1 MQYKWVAL
9 SVTAVG
15 TLMSGVDIR
24 IIIVG
29 LPTVARQ
36 LGADAEAVIWVSQ
49 AYLLASTVGLLLIGR
64 VSDIFGRVK
73 MYNLGFAVFTIG
85 SALASISQSP
95 LQLILSRIVQGTGSS
110 MLVGNSAAILTD
122 AAPPNEL
129 GTMLGT
135 NQIAFRV
142 GSVMGLTLSGVIIS
156 MASWRALFYI
166 NIPIGIFG
174 TLWAHYRL
182 KEVSTLDVEKK
193 IDWLGFFTFTS
204 GLIFVLVSI
213 TFLSYGFGS
222 TLPGVRML
230 VAGLLLIVYFV
241 RRETKSPYPLLDLHL
256 MKIREFALGNIAQFL
271 NALAW
276 FGVVVM
282 LSFYLQVV
290 LNYNPLQAGIALLPL
305 EVTYVLFGP
314 ISGKLSD
321 KYGQRLFSTMG
332 LIVTSLG
339 FFVLSQVRYTSSY
352 SEIAVSLLLLGA
364 GNGMFVSP
372 NISSIMGSVPP
383 NRRGIA
389 SAFRTTLFNVG
400 GTLSTGLIVLL
411 ITSGIPYSVFSTLLQ
426 SLTPVSLGT
435 TVQHEF
441 VNGFRFAC
449 LVLAIV
455 NTAAIL
461 PSFLRGPRK
470 KYSIDEK
477 TLDNGTPRGR
487 TDASL
492 E

>member
-29 LPTVARQ
+29 LPTVARE

-49 AYLLASTVGLLLIGR
+49 AYLLAGTVGLLLIGR
-64 VSDIFGRVK
+64 ISDIFGRVK
-73 MYNLGFAVFTIG
+73 MYNIGFAIFTIG
-85 SALASISQSP
+85 SALASVSQSP
-95 LQLILSRIVQGTGSS
+95 IELILSRIVQGTGSS

-122 AAPPNEL
+122 AASPHEL
-129 GTMLGT
+129 GTLLGT
-135 NQIAFRV
+135 NQIAFRI

-156 MASWRALFYI
+156 LASWKALFYI

-174 TLWAHYRL
+174 TVWAHYRL
-182 KEVSTLDVEKK
+182 REISTHDVQRR
-193 IDWLGFFTFTS
+193 IDWLGFVTFTT

-213 TFLSYGFGS
+213 TFLSYGIGS
-222 TLPGVRML
+222 DLPGIGLL
-230 VAGLLLIVYFV
+230 VAGIILIAYFV
-241 RRETKSPYPLLDLHL
+241 RHETKIDYPILDLKL
-256 MKIREFALGNIAQFL
+256 LKIRMFAAGNIAQFL

-276 FGVVVM
+276 FGIVVM

-290 LNYNPLQAGIALLPL
+290 LDYSPLQAGLALLPL
-305 EVTYVLFGP
+305 EATYALFGP

-321 KYGQRLFSTMG
+321 KYGSRLFSTLG
-332 LIVTSLG
+332 LTVTSIG
-339 FFVLSQVRYTSSY
+339 FFLLSQIRFSSSY
-352 SEIAVSLLLLGA
+352 SLIAVSLLLLGA

-372 NISSIMGSVPP
+372 NISSIMGSVPA

-411 ITSGIPYSVFSTLLQ
+411 ITTGIPYSEFTLLLQ
-426 SLTPVSLGT
+426 SISPLALGV
-435 TVQHEF
+435 TVQKEF
-441 VNGFRFAC
+441 VNGFKFAC

-455 NTAAIL
+455 NTAAII

-470 KYSIDEK
+470 SFESE
-477 TLDNGTPRGR
+477 P
-487 TDASL
+487 AL
-492 E
+492 ESGKVSEHHSDLGM